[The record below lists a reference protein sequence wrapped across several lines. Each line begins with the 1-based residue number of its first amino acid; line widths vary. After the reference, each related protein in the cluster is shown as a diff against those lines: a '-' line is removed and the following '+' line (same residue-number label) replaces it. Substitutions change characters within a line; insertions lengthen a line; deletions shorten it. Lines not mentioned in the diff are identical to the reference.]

1 MGTFKTNWDSSNKI
15 VMTYK
20 DIISTIG
27 VSLILVAFFLN
38 TFKYISDSSKFYFAL
53 NIIGGAFAC
62 YGSVLLNSLPFIV
75 LEGTWSLVALIGLI
89 RNLKQ

>member
-1 MGTFKTNWDSSNKI
+1 
-15 VMTYK
+15 MTYT

-27 VSLILVAFFLN
+27 VSLILLAFFLN
-38 TFKYISDSSKFYFAL
+38 TFKYISDNSKFYFTL

-62 YGSVLLNSLPFIV
+62 YGSVLLNSLPFII

-89 RNLKQ
+89 RTLKQ